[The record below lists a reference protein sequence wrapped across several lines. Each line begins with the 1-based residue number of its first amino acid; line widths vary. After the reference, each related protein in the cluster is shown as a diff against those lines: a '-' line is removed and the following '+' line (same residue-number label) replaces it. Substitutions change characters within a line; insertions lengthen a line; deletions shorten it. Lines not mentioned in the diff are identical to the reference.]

1 LIAGKQPMRR
11 CVSAVILA
19 ILAIVAGA
27 ADAQVPARQYRIGVL
42 NDAWAANHPAVEGL
56 KAGLRDLGFQ
66 EGREVVFDVRFTKG
80 NPKAMPAEAEALVKS
95 GVDVL
100 FTSSE
105 GATRAAKAA
114 TRKIPVVFTLVGDPV
129 TAGVV
134 AKLAHPGGNVTGVSS
149 LTTDLMAKRLEVLKT
164 LFPGVKRVWFI
175 HDATDPTGAAALEK
189 GIDAAQRL
197 RIGFVP
203 IGVTNAER
211 VKSALDMVKPGD
223 ALLAPDQDGFDI
235 SVAILEKSLAS
246 RVPAVFPSSL
256 WIEHGGLASYGPDYY
271 AQGAQAA
278 QLVAKVLRGTP
289 PEDLPVQAA
298 DKIDL
303 TLNLKTA
310 GLLGLAMPRKVLL
323 RADSIRQ

>member
-1 LIAGKQPMRR
+1 MRR
-11 CVSAVILA
+11 CVSAVIFA
-19 ILAIVAGA
+19 ILTIVAGA
-27 ADAQVPARQYRIGVL
+27 PNAQVPARQYRIGVL

-66 EGREVVFDVRFTKG
+66 EGRDVVFDVRFTKG
-80 NPKAMPAEAEALVKS
+80 NPKAMPAEAQTLVKS
-95 GVDVL
+95 GVDVI
-100 FTSSE
+100 FTSGE
-105 GATRAAKAA
+105 GATRAAKTE

-134 AKLAHPGGNVTGVSS
+134 TTLAHPGGNVTGVSS
-149 LTTDLMAKRLEVLKT
+149 LTSELMAKRVEVLKT
-164 LFPGVKRVWFI
+164 LYPGVKRVWFI
-175 HDATDPTGAAALEK
+175 HDATDPTGAVALAK

-203 IGVTNAER
+203 IGVADAER
-211 VKSALDMVKPGD
+211 VKDALDSVKPGD

-235 SVAILEKSLAS
+235 GVAILEKSLAS

-256 WIEHGGLASYGPDYY
+256 WIEHGGLVAYGPDYY
-271 AQGAQAA
+271 AQGVQAA
-278 QLVAKVLRGTP
+278 QLVAKVLGGTP

-303 TLNLKTA
+303 TVNLKTA

-323 RADSIRQ
+323 RADGIRQ

>member
-1 LIAGKQPMRR
+1 MRR
-11 CVSAVILA
+11 WVSAAFLA
-19 ILAIVAGA
+19 ILGIIAVA
-27 ADAQVPARQYRIGVL
+27 AQAQTPARPYRIGVL

-80 NPKAMPAEAEALVKS
+80 NPRAMPAEAEALVKA

-100 FTSSE
+100 FTSNE
-105 GATRAAKAA
+105 PATRAARAA

-134 AKLAHPGGNVTGVSS
+134 TSLAHPGGNVTGVSS
-149 LTTDLMAKRLEVLKT
+149 LTSELMAKRLELLKT
-164 LFPGVKRVWFI
+164 LFPGVNRVWFI
-175 HDATDPTGAAALEK
+175 HDDTDPTGAVALAK
-189 GIDAAQRL
+189 GIDAAQKL
-197 RIGFVP
+197 QIGFMP
-203 IGVTNAER
+203 IGVSDAER
-211 VKSALDMVKPGD
+211 VKIALDGVKAGD

-235 SVAILEKSLAS
+235 GAAILEKSLAS

-256 WIEHGGLASYGPDYY
+256 WIAHGGLAAYGPDYY
-271 AQGAQAA
+271 AQGVQAA
-278 QLVAKVLRGTP
+278 RLVAKVLRGTP

-303 TLNLKTA
+303 TVNLKTA

-323 RADSIRQ
+323 RADSILQ

>member
-1 LIAGKQPMRR
+1 MRR
-11 CVSAVILA
+11 RVSPVILT
-19 ILAIVAGA
+19 ILAIVAAA

-42 NDAWAANHPAVEGL
+42 NEAWAANHPAVEGL

-80 NPKAMPAEAEALVKS
+80 NPKAMPAEAEELVKS

-100 FTSSE
+100 FTSNE
-105 GATRAAKAA
+105 AATRAAKAA

-129 TAGVV
+129 AAGVV
-134 AKLAHPGGNVTGVSS
+134 TKLAHPGGNVTGVSS
-149 LTTDLMAKRLEVLKT
+149 LTADLMAKRLEVLKT

-175 HDATDPTGAAALEK
+175 HDETDPTGAVALK
-189 GIDAAQRL
+189 RGIDAAQRL
-197 RIGFVP
+197 QIGFTP
-203 IGVTNAER
+203 IGVTDAAR
-211 VKSALDMVKPGD
+211 VNGALDMVEPGD

-235 SVAILEKSLAS
+235 SVAVLEKSLAA

-271 AQGAQAA
+271 AQGVQAA
-278 QLVAKVLRGTP
+278 LLVAKLLRGAK

-298 DKIDL
+298 DKIIL
-303 TLNLKTA
+303 TVNLKTA
-310 GLLGLAMPRKVLL
+310 GLLGLAVPRKVLL
-323 RADSIRQ
+323 RADSIQQ

>member
-1 LIAGKQPMRR
+1 LIDGVRPMRR
-11 CVSAVILA
+11 RLSAVILA
-19 ILAIVAGA
+19 ILAIVAA
-27 ADAQVPARQYRIGVL
+27 VADAQAPARQFRIGVL

-56 KAGLRDLGFQ
+56 KAGLRNLGFQ

-80 NPKAMPAEAEALVKS
+80 NPKAMPAEAEELVKS

-100 FTSSE
+100 FTSNE
-105 GATRAAKAA
+105 AATRAAKAA

-129 TAGVV
+129 AAGVV

-149 LTTDLMAKRLEVLKT
+149 LTAELMAKRLEVLKA

-175 HDATDPTGAAALEK
+175 HDETDPTGAVALTR

-203 IGVTNAER
+203 IGVADAAR
-211 VKSALDMVKPGD
+211 VNGALDKVEPGD

-235 SVAILEKSLAS
+235 SVAVLEKSLAA

-271 AQGAQAA
+271 AQGVQAA
-278 QLVAKVLRGTP
+278 PLVAKLLRGAK

-298 DKIDL
+298 DKIIL
-303 TLNLKTA
+303 SVNLKTA
-310 GLLGLAMPRKVLL
+310 GLLGLAVPRKLLL
-323 RADSIRQ
+323 RADSIQQ

>member
-1 LIAGKQPMRR
+1 MR
-11 CVSAVILA
+11 CLLSAAFLA
-19 ILAIVAGA
+19 FLAIVALT
-27 ADAQVPARQYRIGVL
+27 ADAQVPARPYRIGVL

-66 EGREVVFDVRFTKG
+66 EGRDVVFDIRFTKG
-80 NPKAMPAEAEALVKS
+80 NSRVMPAEAEALVKA
-95 GVDVL
+95 GIDVL
-100 FTSSE
+100 FTSHE
-105 GATRAAKAA
+105 TATRAAKAA
-114 TRKIPVVFTLVGDPV
+114 TQKVPVVFTLVGDPV

-134 AKLAHPGGNVTGVSS
+134 VKLAHPGGNVTGVSS

-175 HDATDPTGAAALEK
+175 HDSTDPTGAVAMQK

-203 IGVTNAER
+203 IGVTNAEG
-211 VKSALDMVKPGD
+211 VKSALDLVQPGD

-235 SVAILEKSLAS
+235 SVGILEKSLAS

-271 AQGAQAA
+271 AQGVQAA

>member
-1 LIAGKQPMRR
+1 MRR
-11 CVSAVILA
+11 LSAVILA
-19 ILAIVAGA
+19 MLVNRRGGCKLRRDTGSACSTM
-27 ADAQVPARQYRIGVL
+27 R
-42 NDAWAANHPAVEGL
+42 AANHPAGRLEG
-56 KAGLRDLGFQ
+56 GLRDQVQ

-80 NPKAMPAEAEALVKS
+80 NPAMAEAEELVKS
-95 GVDVL
+95 GVDVHQQR
-100 FTSSE
+100 

-129 TAGVV
+129 AAGVV

-149 LTTDLMAKRLEVLKT
+149 LTAELMAKRLEVLKA

-175 HDATDPTGAAALEK
+175 HDETDPTGAVALTR

-203 IGVTNAER
+203 IGVADAAR
-211 VKSALDMVKPGD
+211 VNGALDKVEPGD

-235 SVAILEKSLAS
+235 SVAVLEKSLAA

-271 AQGAQAA
+271 AQGVQAA
-278 QLVAKVLRGTP
+278 PLVAKLLRGAK

-298 DKIDL
+298 DKIIL
-303 TLNLKTA
+303 SVNLKTA
-310 GLLGLAMPRKVLL
+310 GLLRLAVPRKLLL
-323 RADSIRQ
+323 RADSIQQ